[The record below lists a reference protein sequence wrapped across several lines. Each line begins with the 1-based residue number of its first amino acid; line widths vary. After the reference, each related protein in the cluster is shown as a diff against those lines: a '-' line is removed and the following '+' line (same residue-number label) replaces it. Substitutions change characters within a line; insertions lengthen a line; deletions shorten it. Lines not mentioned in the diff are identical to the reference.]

1 MKSGM
6 KTRVG
11 IGTDREARA
20 EALQVP
26 LQEGELVVREYRNR
40 SLFLFLL
47 FFILLHFSP
56 EAIQYLHNSEGQQ
69 EPKF

>member
-1 MKSGM
+1 MKLSM

-11 IGTDREARA
+11 IGTDREARVDIR
-20 EALQVP
+20 QVC
-26 LQEGELVVREYRNR
+26 LQEGELTMRECRNR

-56 EAIQYLHNSEGQQ
+56 EAIRYLHNSEGQQ
-69 EPKF
+69 ERKF